1 MKCPCFADVGSAD
14 SERRCSGDSHAPAAA
29 PSMSIIAQ
37 HPMIDQI
44 ALVTGCGAAEAI
56 GFAVARCM
64 ETARGHAVTF
74 LPSPPLHRMTS
85 SH

>member
-1 MKCPCFADVGSAD
+1 MPLFCRRWLRGPD
-14 SERRCSGDSHAPAAA
+14 SELLRLHAPAAA